1 MVSISRRT
9 TGLMEFLDSR
19 PAFLVCTVF
28 CEHLYIELPNPNRRE
43 GRVSHATTTRG
54 SVTLEQT
61 VAAIVSEGPSGP
73 EALIPLLQAVQRALG
88 YIPEQAIV
96 AISKRTGVSTSEVFG
111 TLTFYAQ
118 FRLRPQGRIVI
129 QACRGTACHVRG
141 GVSILNMLQRVLGIR
156 PGETTPDGEYTLE
169 TVACVG
175 ACALA
180 PTVVINDEVHA
191 HMTPAKIEEM
201 FGAHRGGN
209 HD

>member
-1 MVSISRRT
+1 MDNT
-9 TGLMEFLDSR
+9 TAIRDET
-19 PAFLVCTVF
+19 A
-28 CEHLYIELPNPNRRE
+28 
-43 GRVSHATTTRG
+43 
-54 SVTLEQT
+54 LEQA
-61 VAAIVSEGPSGP
+61 VEAIVSQGPSGP
-73 EALIPLLQAVQRALG
+73 EALIPLLQAVQRELG
-88 YIPEQAIV
+88 YVPEQAIV
-96 AISKRTGVSTSEVFG
+96 AISKRTGVATSEVFG

-118 FRLRPQGRIVI
+118 FRLRPQGRTVI

-141 GVSILNMLQRVLGIR
+141 GASILNMLQRVLGIR

-201 FGAHRGGN
+201 FGSYLGGQS
-209 HD
+209 